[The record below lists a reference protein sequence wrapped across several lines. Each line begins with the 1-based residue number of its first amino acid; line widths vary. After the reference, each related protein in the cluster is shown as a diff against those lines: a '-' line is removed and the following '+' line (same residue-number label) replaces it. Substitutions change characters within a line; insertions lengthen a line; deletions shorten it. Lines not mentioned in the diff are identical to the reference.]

1 MASESS
7 GCGMARERLTDDVL
21 NKPIPAHPRI
31 SSAFDNAGRAT
42 RSHQPPWHI

>member
-1 MASESS
+1 
-7 GCGMARERLTDDVL
+7 MARERLTDDVL